1 MDMRVANRDARGGG
15 YAGMNV
21 MTASGRTR
29 TAIKQ
34 LPCWGEWAR
43 TNVAI
48 ACPPAGVTCS
58 ATSSEGGEPDA
69 LGLHW
74 LMVQEYIVR

>member
-1 MDMRVANRDARGGG
+1 MRVANRDARGGG
-15 YAGMNV
+15 HAGMNV
-21 MTASGRTR
+21 MTAGGRTR
-29 TAIKQ
+29 TTIKQ
-34 LPCWGEWAR
+34 PPCWGEWAH

-48 ACPPAGVTCS
+48 ACLPAVVTFS
-58 ATSSEGGEPDA
+58 TTSNEGGEPDA